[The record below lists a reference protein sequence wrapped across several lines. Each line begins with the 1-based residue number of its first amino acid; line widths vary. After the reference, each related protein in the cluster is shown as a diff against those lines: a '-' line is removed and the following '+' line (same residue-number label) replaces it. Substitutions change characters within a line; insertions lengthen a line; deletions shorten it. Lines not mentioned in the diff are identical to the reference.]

1 MTRDIGR
8 RSQLNLR
15 LNHWRMFMAYSLL
28 GLAVAL
34 FFFQVLRGGHYGD
47 LSTQNKIRVI
57 RTSSPRGEIT
67 DVHGASL
74 AVSVRTFDIVGYPP
88 DLRQDG
94 VRAEVATLLRRQGIP
109 ATAEGLGQS
118 IQKQYWAPYRPV
130 TVASNL
136 TLGQVASLVS
146 DPAFPKFL
154 SPTPVFRRVYP
165 AGALAAH
172 VVGYV
177 GEVTRE
183 ELETRVEQNYMVGDL
198 IGKTGIEL
206 VHEGTLRGVAA
217 EEAVEVDA
225 MGRRR
230 RRLSMT
236 PPTKGEDL
244 RLTLDLG
251 AQREAQQLLGG
262 KKGVIVAMDVR
273 DGAVKVLYSAPS
285 YDPNPLT
292 WGVSSGEWARLL
304 KDPDRPMMNRAIS
317 GAYPPGSTFKA
328 VPALAA
334 LVEKVITPQ
343 TTVYCPGQFKLGNRV
358 FRCWK
363 RGGHGTV
370 NLVSALKDS
379 CDVYFY
385 QVGLWLGADRLIDWS
400 SRLGVGT
407 LTGIDLPGESRG
419 NLAGREWKKKR
430 FSESWFQGD
439 TVNYSIGQGF
449 LLMTPLQ
456 LARVYAALA
465 NGGTL
470 VVPHLSAEDHPKGAD
485 LKLPAESLRWVRK
498 GMEEVVRSGTGRA
511 SGVFGVSVTGKTG
524 TAQNPHGDD
533 HAWFV
538 GYAPSDKP
546 RFVAV
551 ALVEGGGHGSSV
563 AAPLVGQV
571 LAYLVGVER

>member
-15 LNHWRMFMAYSLL
+15 LSHLRVFVGYSLL
-28 GLAVAL
+28 GLAL
-34 FFFQVLRGGHYGD
+34 SLLFFQVLRGEHYSS

-67 DVHGASL
+67 DVHGAPL

-88 DLRQDG
+88 DLKEAKILG
-94 VRAEVATLLRRQGIP
+94 EVAAVLQKQGIP
-109 ATAEGLGQS
+109 ATEEGLGES
-118 IQKQYWAPYRPV
+118 IRKQYWAPYRPV

-146 DPAFPKFL
+146 DPFFPKCL

-165 AGALAAH
+165 AGALTAH

-177 GEVTRE
+177 GEVTKDEISSRAE
-183 ELETRVEQNYMVGDL
+183 EKYMVGDL
-198 IGKTGIEL
+198 IGKTGVEL
-206 VHEGTLRGVAA
+206 VHEGTLRGLAA

-225 MGRRR
+225 AGRRR
-230 RRLSMT
+230 RSLSRI
-236 PPTKGEDL
+236 PPTKGQDL

-262 KKGVIVAMDVR
+262 KKGVIVAMDIK
-273 DGAVKVLYSAPS
+273 DGGVKVLYSAPS

-292 WGVSSGEWARLL
+292 WGVSAGEWARLL

-334 LVEKVITPQ
+334 LVEKVVTPH
-343 TTVYCPGQFKLGNRV
+343 TTVYCPGQLKVGNRI

-363 RGGHGTV
+363 RSGHGTV
-370 NLVSALKDS
+370 SLVTALKDS

-385 QVGLWLGADRLIDWS
+385 QVGLWLGADRLIEWS
-400 SRLGVGT
+400 SRLGVGQV
-407 LTGIDLPGESRG
+407 TGIDLPGESRG
-419 NLAGREWKKKR
+419 NLAGREWKKRR
-430 FSESWFQGD
+430 FSESWFLGD

-465 NGGTL
+465 NGGIL
-470 VVPHLSAEDHPKGAD
+470 VVPHLSAGKHPQGTD
-485 LKLPAESLRWVRK
+485 LHLPKEALGWVRK
-498 GMEEVVRSGTGRA
+498 GMEEVVKSGTGRA
-511 SGVFGVSVTGKTG
+511 SGVYGVSVSGKTG

-538 GYAPSDKP
+538 GYAPSDNP
-546 RFVAV
+546 RYVAV

>member
-1 MTRDIGR
+1 
-8 RSQLNLR
+8 
-15 LNHWRMFMAYSLL
+15 MAYSLL
-28 GLAVAL
+28 GLAL
-34 FFFQVLRGGHYGD
+34 SLLFFQVLRGEHYSF

-57 RTSSPRGEIT
+57 RTSSPRGEVT
-67 DVHGASL
+67 DVHGAPL

-88 DLRQDG
+88 DLKEAKVLG
-94 VRAEVATLLRRQGIP
+94 EVAAVLKKQGIP
-109 ATAEGLGQS
+109 ATAEGLGES
-118 IQKQYWAPYRPV
+118 IRKQYWAPYRPV

-146 DPAFPKFL
+146 DPFFPKFL

-165 AGALAAH
+165 AGALTAH
-172 VVGYV
+172 VIGYV
-177 GEVTRE
+177 GEVTKDEILSRAE
-183 ELETRVEQNYMVGDL
+183 EKYMVGDL
-198 IGKTGIEL
+198 IGKTGVEL
-206 VHEGTLRGVAA
+206 VHEGTLRGLAA

-225 MGRRR
+225 VGRRR
-230 RRLSMT
+230 RSLSRI
-236 PPTKGEDL
+236 PPTKGQDL

-251 AQREAQQLLGG
+251 AQREAQQLLGN
-262 KKGVIVAMDVR
+262 KKGVIVAMDIK

-292 WGVSSGEWARLL
+292 WGVSAGEWGRLL

-334 LVEKVITPQ
+334 LVEKVVTPH
-343 TTVYCPGQFKLGNRV
+343 TTVHCPGQLKVGNRV

-370 NLVSALKDS
+370 SLVSALKDS

-385 QVGLWLGADRLIDWS
+385 QVGLWLGADRLLEWS
-400 SRLGVGT
+400 GRLGVGQV
-407 LTGIDLPGESRG
+407 TGIDLPGEARG
-419 NLAGREWKKKR
+419 NLAGREWKKRR
-430 FSESWFQGD
+430 FSESWFHGD

-470 VVPHLSAEDHPKGAD
+470 VVPHLSASEQPQGTD
-485 LKLPAESLRWVRK
+485 LHLPREALGWVRK
-498 GMEEVVRSGTGRA
+498 GMEEVVKSGTGRA
-511 SGVFGVSVTGKTG
+511 SGVYGVTVTGKTG

-538 GYAPSDKP
+538 GYAPSDNP
-546 RFVAV
+546 RYVAV

>member
-1 MTRDIGR
+1 MTREIGR

-15 LNHWRMFMAYSLL
+15 LSHLRVFMAYSLL
-28 GLAVAL
+28 GLAL
-34 FFFQVLRGGHYGD
+34 SLLFFQVLRGEHYSF

-57 RTSSPRGEIT
+57 RTSSPRGEVT
-67 DVHGASL
+67 DVHGAPL

-88 DLRQDG
+88 DLKEAKVLG
-94 VRAEVATLLRRQGIP
+94 EVAAVLKKQGIP
-109 ATAEGLGQS
+109 ATAEGLGES
-118 IQKQYWAPYRPV
+118 IRKQYWAPYRPV

-146 DPAFPKFL
+146 DPFFPKFL

-165 AGALAAH
+165 AGALTAH
-172 VVGYV
+172 VIGYV
-177 GEVTRE
+177 GEVTKDEILSRAE
-183 ELETRVEQNYMVGDL
+183 EKYMVGDL
-198 IGKTGIEL
+198 IGKTGVEL
-206 VHEGTLRGVAA
+206 VHEGTLRGLAA

-225 MGRRR
+225 VGRRR
-230 RRLSMT
+230 RSLSRI
-236 PPTKGEDL
+236 PPTKGQDL

-251 AQREAQQLLGG
+251 AQREAQQLLGN
-262 KKGVIVAMDVR
+262 KKGVIVAMDIK

-292 WGVSSGEWARLL
+292 WGVSAGEWGRLL

-334 LVEKVITPQ
+334 LVEKVVTPH
-343 TTVYCPGQFKLGNRV
+343 TTVHCPGQLKVGNRV

-370 NLVSALKDS
+370 SLVSALKDS

-385 QVGLWLGADRLIDWS
+385 QVGLWLGADRLLEWS
-400 SRLGVGT
+400 GRLGVGQV
-407 LTGIDLPGESRG
+407 TGIDLPGEARG
-419 NLAGREWKKKR
+419 NLAGREWKKRR
-430 FSESWFQGD
+430 FSESWFHGD

-470 VVPHLSAEDHPKGAD
+470 VVRI
-485 LKLPAESLRWVRK
+485 LRRVKSQGPISTFQGSPWLGSEGDGGSRQ
-498 GMEEVVRSGTGRA
+498 SGTGRA
-511 SGVFGVSVTGKTG
+511 SGVYGVTVTGKTG

-538 GYAPSDKP
+538 GYAPSDNP
-546 RFVAV
+546 RYVAV

>member
-1 MTRDIGR
+1 
-8 RSQLNLR
+8 
-15 LNHWRMFMAYSLL
+15 MAYSLL
-28 GLAVAL
+28 GLALAL
-34 FFFQVLRGGHYGD
+34 FFFQVLRGSYYAG

-88 DLRQDG
+88 DLRQAG
-94 VRAEVATLLRRQGIP
+94 VLAEVAALLGRQGIP
-109 ATAEGLGQS
+109 ATAEGLGES

-183 ELETRVEQNYMVGDL
+183 ELENRVEQNYMVGDL

-206 VHEGTLRGVAA
+206 MHEESLRGVAA

-236 PPTKGEDL
+236 PPTKGRDL

-273 DGAVKVLYSAPS
+273 DGAVKVL
-285 YDPNPLT
+285 
-292 WGVSSGEWARLL
+292 
-304 KDPDRPMMNRAIS
+304 DRKS
-317 GAYPPGSTFKA
+317 
-328 VPALAA
+328 
-334 LVEKVITPQ
+334 
-343 TTVYCPGQFKLGNRV
+343 
-358 FRCWK
+358 
-363 RGGHGTV
+363 
-370 NLVSALKDS
+370 
-379 CDVYFY
+379 
-385 QVGLWLGADRLIDWS
+385 
-400 SRLGVGT
+400 
-407 LTGIDLPGESRG
+407 
-419 NLAGREWKKKR
+419 
-430 FSESWFQGD
+430 
-439 TVNYSIGQGF
+439 
-449 LLMTPLQ
+449 
-456 LARVYAALA
+456 
-465 NGGTL
+465 
-470 VVPHLSAEDHPKGAD
+470 VV
-485 LKLPAESLRWVRK
+485 
-498 GMEEVVRSGTGRA
+498 
-511 SGVFGVSVTGKTG
+511 
-524 TAQNPHGDD
+524 
-533 HAWFV
+533 
-538 GYAPSDKP
+538 
-546 RFVAV
+546 
-551 ALVEGGGHGSSV
+551 
-563 AAPLVGQV
+563 
-571 LAYLVGVER
+571 

>member
-15 LNHWRMFMAYSLL
+15 LSHLRVFVGYTLL
-28 GLAVAL
+28 GLAL
-34 FFFQVLRGGHYGD
+34 SLLFFQVLRGEHYSS

-67 DVHGASL
+67 DVHGAPL

-88 DLRQDG
+88 DLKDARILG
-94 VRAEVATLLRRQGIP
+94 EVAAALQKQGIP
-109 ATAEGLGQS
+109 ATAEGLGES
-118 IQKQYWAPYRPV
+118 IRKQYWAPYRPV

-146 DPAFPKFL
+146 DPFFPKFL

-177 GEVTRE
+177 GEVTKDEISSRAE
-183 ELETRVEQNYMVGDL
+183 EKYRVGDL

-206 VHEGTLRGVAA
+206 VHEGTLRGLAA

-225 MGRRR
+225 VGRRR
-230 RRLSMT
+230 RSLSRI
-236 PPTKGEDL
+236 PPTKGQDL

-251 AQREAQQLLGG
+251 AQREAEQLLGG
-262 KKGVIVAMDVR
+262 KKGVIVAMDIK
-273 DGAVKVLYSAPS
+273 DGGVKVLYSAPS

-292 WGVSSGEWARLL
+292 WGVSAGEWGRLL

-334 LVEKVITPQ
+334 LVEKVVTPH
-343 TTVYCPGQFKLGNRV
+343 TTVYCPGQLKVGNRI

-370 NLVSALKDS
+370 SLVTALKDS

-385 QVGLWLGADRLIDWS
+385 QVGLWLGADRLIEWS
-400 SRLGVGT
+400 SRLGVGQV
-407 LTGIDLPGESRG
+407 TGIDLPGESRG
-419 NLAGREWKKKR
+419 NLAGREWKKRR
-430 FSESWFQGD
+430 FSESWFHGD

-470 VVPHLSAEDHPKGAD
+470 VVPHLSAGEHPRGTD
-485 LKLPAESLRWVRK
+485 LHLPREALGWVRK
-498 GMEEVVRSGTGRA
+498 GMEEVVKSGTGRA
-511 SGVFGVSVTGKTG
+511 SGVYGVSVTGKTG

-538 GYAPSDKP
+538 GYAPSDNP
-546 RFVAV
+546 PIRCRRAGRGRRTWE
-551 ALVEGGGHGSSV
+551 A
-563 AAPLVGQV
+563 
-571 LAYLVGVER
+571 R

>member
-1 MTRDIGR
+1 MSREIGR

-15 LNHWRMFMAYSLL
+15 LSHWRVFVAYSLI
-28 GLAVAL
+28 GLAFAL
-34 FFFQVLRGGHYGD
+34 FYFQVLRGAHFES

-67 DVHGASL
+67 DVHGAPL

-88 DLRQDG
+88 DLEGEQTLQ
-94 VRAEVATLLRRQGIP
+94 EVAALLKSQGIP
-109 ATAEGLGQS
+109 ATAEALKES
-118 IQKQYWAPYRPV
+118 IKKQYWAPYRPV

-136 TLGQVASLVS
+136 TLGQVANLVS
-146 DPAFPKFL
+146 APDFPEIL

-183 ELETRVEQNYMVGDL
+183 ELSAKPGQKYMVGDL
-198 IGKTGIEL
+198 VGKTGVEL
-206 VHEGTLRGVAA
+206 IHEGTLRGLAA

-225 MGRRR
+225 AGRRR
-230 RRLSMT
+230 RRLSLT
-236 PPTKGEDL
+236 PPSKGKDL
-244 RLTLDLG
+244 KLSLDLG
-251 AQREAQQLLGG
+251 AQREAQKLLGD
-262 KKGVIVAMDVR
+262 KKGVILAMEVGT
-273 DGAVKVLYSAPS
+273 GAVKVLYSAPS

-292 WGVSSGEWARLL
+292 WGVSSREWSRLL
-304 KDPDRPMMNRAIS
+304 NDPARPMMNRAIS

-328 VPALAA
+328 VPALAG
-334 LVEKVITPQ
+334 LVEKIATPR
-343 TTVYCPGQFKLGNRV
+343 TTIFCPGQLKVGNRV

-370 NLVSALKDS
+370 SLVSALKDS

-385 QVGLWLGADRLIDWS
+385 QVGLWLGADRLLEWS
-400 SRLGVGT
+400 GRFGVGK

-419 NLAGREWKKKR
+419 NLAGREWKEKR
-430 FSESWFQGD
+430 FDEPWFHGD

-449 LLMTPLQ
+449 LLVTPLQ
-456 LARVYAALA
+456 LARIYAAFA

-470 VVPHLSAEDHPKGAD
+470 VVPHLVAEETPQGTDLHLPKDALD
-485 LKLPAESLRWVRK
+485 WVRR
-498 GMEEVVRSGTGRA
+498 GMEEVVRSGTGKA

-538 GYAPSDKP
+538 GYAPSDNP
-546 RFVAV
+546 RYVAV

-563 AAPLVGQV
+563 AAPLVGQI

>member
-15 LNHWRMFMAYSLL
+15 LSHLRVFVGYTLL
-28 GLAVAL
+28 GLAL
-34 FFFQVLRGGHYGD
+34 SLLFFQVLRGEHYSS

-67 DVHGASL
+67 DVHGAPL

-88 DLRQDG
+88 DLKDARILG
-94 VRAEVATLLRRQGIP
+94 EVAAALQKQGIP
-109 ATAEGLGQS
+109 ATAEGLGES
-118 IQKQYWAPYRPV
+118 IRKQYWAPYRPV

-146 DPAFPKFL
+146 DPFFPKFL

-177 GEVTRE
+177 GEVTKDEISSRAE
-183 ELETRVEQNYMVGDL
+183 EKYRVGDL

-206 VHEGTLRGVAA
+206 VHEGTLRGLAA

-225 MGRRR
+225 VGRRR
-230 RRLSMT
+230 RSLSRI
-236 PPTKGEDL
+236 PPTKGQDL

-251 AQREAQQLLGG
+251 AQREAEQLLGG
-262 KKGVIVAMDVR
+262 KKGVIVAMDIK
-273 DGAVKVLYSAPS
+273 DGGVKVLYSAPS

-292 WGVSSGEWARLL
+292 WGVSAGEWGRLL

-334 LVEKVITPQ
+334 LVEKVVTPH
-343 TTVYCPGQFKLGNRV
+343 TTVYCPGQLKVGNRI

-370 NLVSALKDS
+370 SLVTALKDS

-385 QVGLWLGADRLIDWS
+385 QVGLWLGADRLIEWS
-400 SRLGVGT
+400 SRLGVGQV
-407 LTGIDLPGESRG
+407 TGIDLPGESRG
-419 NLAGREWKKKR
+419 NLAGREWKKRR
-430 FSESWFQGD
+430 FSESWFHGD

-470 VVPHLSAEDHPKGAD
+470 VVPHLSAGEHPRGTD
-485 LKLPAESLRWVRK
+485 LHLPREALGWVRK
-498 GMEEVVRSGTGRA
+498 GMEEVVKSGTGRA
-511 SGVFGVSVTGKTG
+511 SGVYGVSVTGKTG

-538 GYAPSDKP
+538 GYAPSDNP
-546 RFVAV
+546 RYVAV

>member
-1 MTRDIGR
+1 MTREIGR

-15 LNHWRMFMAYSLL
+15 LSHLRVFMAYSLL
-28 GLAVAL
+28 GLAL
-34 FFFQVLRGGHYGD
+34 SLLFFQVLRGEHYSF

-57 RTSSPRGEIT
+57 RTSSPRGEVT
-67 DVHGASL
+67 DIHGAPL

-88 DLRQDG
+88 DLKEAKVLG
-94 VRAEVATLLRRQGIP
+94 EVAAVLQKQGIP
-109 ATAEGLGQS
+109 ATAEGLGES
-118 IQKQYWAPYRPV
+118 IRKQYWAPYRPV

-146 DPAFPKFL
+146 DPFFPKFL

-165 AGALAAH
+165 AGALTAH
-172 VVGYV
+172 VIGYV
-177 GEVTRE
+177 GEVTKDEILSRAE
-183 ELETRVEQNYMVGDL
+183 EKYMVGDL
-198 IGKTGIEL
+198 IGKTGVEL
-206 VHEGTLRGVAA
+206 VHEGTLRGMAA

-225 MGRRR
+225 VGRRR
-230 RRLSMT
+230 RSLSRI
-236 PPTKGEDL
+236 PPTKGQDL

-262 KKGVIVAMDVR
+262 KKGVIVAMDVK

-292 WGVSSGEWARLL
+292 WGVSAGEWGRLL

-334 LVEKVITPQ
+334 LVEKVVTPH
-343 TTVYCPGQFKLGNRV
+343 TTVHCPGQLKVGNRV

-370 NLVSALKDS
+370 SLVSALKDS

-385 QVGLWLGADRLIDWS
+385 QIGLWLGADRLIEWS
-400 SRLGVGT
+400 GRLGVGQV
-407 LTGIDLPGESRG
+407 TGIDLPGEARG
-419 NLAGREWKKKR
+419 NLAGREWKKRR
-430 FSESWFQGD
+430 FSESWFHGD

-470 VVPHLSAEDHPKGAD
+470 VVPHLSASEHPQGTD
-485 LKLPAESLRWVRK
+485 LHLPREALGWVRK
-498 GMEEVVRSGTGRA
+498 GMEEVVKSGTGRA
-511 SGVFGVSVTGKTG
+511 SGVYGVTVTGKTG

-538 GYAPSDKP
+538 GYAPSDNP
-546 RFVAV
+546 RYVAV

>member
-1 MTRDIGR
+1 MNRELGKRTR
-8 RSQLNLR
+8 LNLR
-15 LNHWRMFMAYSLL
+15 LSHWRVFMVYSLL
-28 GLAVAL
+28 CLVLSL
-34 FFFQVLRGGHYGD
+34 FFFQVLRGGHFAG

-67 DVHGASL
+67 DVHGAPL

-88 DLRQDG
+88 DLRVKG
-94 VRAEVATLLRRQGIP
+94 TLAEVARVLREQGIP
-109 ATAEGLGQS
+109 ATAETLEEN
-118 IQKQYWAPYRPV
+118 IRKQYWAPYRPV

-146 DPAFPKFL
+146 DPDFPKVL

-165 AGALAAH
+165 AGALTAH

-183 ELETRVEQNYMVGDL
+183 ELASQSTRNYMVGDL

-206 VHEGTLRGVAA
+206 IHEETLKGVAA

-225 MGRRR
+225 VGRRR
-230 RRLSMT
+230 KRLSMT
-236 PPTKGEDL
+236 PPVKGQNL

-251 AQREAQQLLGG
+251 AQREAQQLLAG
-262 KKGVIVAMDVR
+262 KKGVILAMDVR
-273 DGAVKVLYSAPS
+273 DGAVKVLYSSPS

-292 WGVSSGEWARLL
+292 WGVSAGEWARLL

-334 LVEKVITPQ
+334 LVEKVVTPR
-343 TTVYCPGQFKLGNRV
+343 TTVFCPGQFKLGNRV

-363 RGGHGTV
+363 RTGHGTV

-385 QVGLWLGADRLIDWS
+385 QVGVWLGIDRLIDWS
-400 SRLGVGT
+400 SRLGVGQV
-407 LTGIDLPGESRG
+407 TGIDLPGESRG

-430 FSESWFQGD
+430 FKEPWFQGD

-456 LARVYAALA
+456 LARIYAVFA

-470 VVPHLSAEDHPKGAD
+470 VVPHLSASDHPQGTD
-485 LKLPAESLRWVRK
+485 LHIPSEAMGWVRK
-498 GMEEVVRSGTGRA
+498 GMEEVVKSGTGKA
-511 SGVFGVSVTGKTG
+511 
-524 TAQNPHGDD
+524 
-533 HAWFV
+533 
-538 GYAPSDKP
+538 
-546 RFVAV
+546 
-551 ALVEGGGHGSSV
+551 
-563 AAPLVGQV
+563 
-571 LAYLVGVER
+571 

>member
-1 MTRDIGR
+1 M
-8 RSQLNLR
+8 NLR
-15 LNHWRMFMAYSLL
+15 LQRGRIFMIYSLAL
-28 GLAVAL
+28 LVVAL
-34 FFFQVLRGGHYGD
+34 FIFQVLRGGHFAA
-47 LSTQNKIRVI
+47 LATQNKIRVI

-67 DVHGASL
+67 DIHGAPL

-88 DLRQDG
+88 DLKPSP
-94 VRAEVATLLRRQGIP
+94 VLSEIAALLGKQGIP
-109 ATAEGLGQS
+109 ATAESLAES
-118 IQKQYWAPYRPV
+118 IGKQYWAPYRPV

-146 DPAFPKFL
+146 DPDFPKFL

-165 AGALAAH
+165 AGALTAH

-183 ELETRVEQNYMVGDL
+183 EMDSSAEKKYMVGDL
-198 IGKTGIEL
+198 IGKTGVEL
-206 VHEGTLRGVAA
+206 VHEETLRGLAA

-225 MGRRR
+225 SGRRR

-236 PPTKGEDL
+236 PPVKGSNL

-251 AQREAQQLLGG
+251 AQREAQQLLDG
-262 KKGVIVAMDVR
+262 KKGVILAMDVK
-273 DGAVKVLYSAPS
+273 DGAIKVLFSAPS

-292 WGVSSGEWARLL
+292 WGVSGAEWSRLL
-304 KDPDRPMMNRAIS
+304 NDPARPMMNRAIS

-334 LVEKVITPQ
+334 LVEKVVTPR
-343 TTVYCPGQFKLGNRV
+343 TTVFCPGQLKLGNRV

-363 RGGHGTV
+363 HSGHGTV
-370 NLVSALKDS
+370 NLLTALKDS

-385 QVGLWLGADRLIDWS
+385 QVGLWLGADRLLKWS
-400 SRLGVGT
+400 SLLGVGQT
-407 LTGIDLPGESRG
+407 TGIDLPGESRG

-430 FSESWFQGD
+430 FSEPWYQGD

-456 LARVYAALA
+456 LARIYAALA
-465 NGGTL
+465 NGGSL
-470 VVPHLSAEDHPKGAD
+470 VVPHLCAEDHPQGKD
-485 LKLPAESLRWVRK
+485 LNLPKDDLAWVRK
-498 GMEEVVRSGTGRA
+498 GMEEVVKSGTGKA
-511 SGVFGVSVTGKTG
+511 SGKFGVSISGKTG

-538 GYAPSDKP
+538 GYAPSDNP
-546 RFVAV
+546 RYVAV

-563 AAPLVGQV
+563 AAPIVGQV
-571 LAYLVGVER
+571 LAYLVGSER

>member
-1 MTRDIGR
+1 MNKNIGR
-8 RSQLNLR
+8 RTQLNLR
-15 LNHWRMFMAYSLL
+15 LNHWRVFVVYVF
-28 GLAVAL
+28 LALAISL
-34 FFFQVLRGGHYGD
+34 FFFQVLRGEHYAS

-67 DVHGASL
+67 DVHGAPL

-88 DLRQDG
+88 DLRQAG
-94 VRAEVATLLRRQGIP
+94 ALEEVAALLKRQGIP
-109 ATAEGLGQS
+109 ATAEGLDES
-118 IQKQYWAPYRPV
+118 IRKQYWAPYRPV

-136 TLGQVASLVS
+136 TLGQVATLVS

-154 SPTPVFRRVYP
+154 FPTPVFRRVYP
-165 AGALAAH
+165 AGSLAAH

-183 ELETRVEQNYMVGDL
+183 EMESHSDGNYKAGDL

-206 VHEGTLRGVAA
+206 VHETTLRGIAA

-225 MGRRR
+225 LGRRR
-230 RRLSMT
+230 KRLSST
-236 PPTKGEDL
+236 LPVKGRDL

-251 AQREAQQLLGG
+251 AQREAQQLLGER
-262 KKGVIVAMDVR
+262 KGVILAMDVR

-292 WGVSSGEWARLL
+292 WGVSSAEWARLL

-334 LVEKVITPQ
+334 LVENVVTPK

-363 RGGHGTV
+363 RSGHGTV
-370 NLVSALKDS
+370 NLVTALKDS

-385 QVGLWLGADRLIDWS
+385 QVGLWLGADRLLDWS
-400 SRLGVGT
+400 KKMGVGQ

-456 LARVYAALA
+456 LARIYAAFA

-470 VVPHLSAEDHPKGAD
+470 VVPHLTAEEHPAGID
-485 LKLPAESLRWVRK
+485 LHLPPDALGWVRK

-524 TAQNPHGDD
+524 TAQNPHGED

-546 RFVAV
+546 RYVAV
-551 ALVEGGGHGSSV
+551 ALVEGGGHGSSA